1 MKKGAYRLC
10 SVFLAA
16 LIVSVVVAP
25 VCAVETDYF
34 SKDTFWRWMAGS
46 GGVVQKIIG
55 YSFSSACSASDD
67 GYHHASSY
75 TREGKDGTY
84 QCNCIYCGDVFIAT
98 ESDIKQSYDNYVE
111 TLPATGYTSDGSL
124 QYSPVHDYFELSYSS
139 GSAYGGLARYCEH
152 HDGEHGEVIT
162 VDDLLDRITSG
173 DQSGEG
179 TGDGEEETPPQEEE
193 EPPLPGNSG
202 EAPPAGEALEG
213 PIEVV
218 GMETVLKRLETLQG
232 VADHPMME
240 TPFEDY
246 TVTEGLLLLLLL
258 SVFLSVCAKLLKG
271 GFAWLR

>member
-1 MKKGAYRLC
+1 MVTDDIFETLEDLNEGFTSLDPEPAP
-10 SVFLAA
+10 APEPEPAPA
-16 LIVSVVVAP
+16 LPPELEPEAPAAP
-25 VCAVETDYF
+25 V
-34 SKDTFWRWMAGS
+34 
-46 GGVVQKIIG
+46 
-55 YSFSSACSASDD
+55 
-67 GYHHASSY
+67 
-75 TREGKDGTY
+75 
-84 QCNCIYCGDVFIAT
+84 
-98 ESDIKQSYDNYVE
+98 
-111 TLPATGYTSDGSL
+111 
-124 QYSPVHDYFELSYSS
+124 
-139 GSAYGGLARYCEH
+139 
-152 HDGEHGEVIT
+152 EVIT

-193 EPPLPGNSG
+193 ETPLPGDSG

-240 TPFEDY
+240 PPFEDY

>member
-1 MKKGAYRLC
+1 MVTDDIFETLEDLNEGFTSLDPEPAP
-10 SVFLAA
+10 APEPEPAPA
-16 LIVSVVVAP
+16 LPPEPEPEAPAAP
-25 VCAVETDYF
+25 V
-34 SKDTFWRWMAGS
+34 
-46 GGVVQKIIG
+46 
-55 YSFSSACSASDD
+55 
-67 GYHHASSY
+67 
-75 TREGKDGTY
+75 
-84 QCNCIYCGDVFIAT
+84 
-98 ESDIKQSYDNYVE
+98 
-111 TLPATGYTSDGSL
+111 
-124 QYSPVHDYFELSYSS
+124 
-139 GSAYGGLARYCEH
+139 
-152 HDGEHGEVIT
+152 EVIT

-193 EPPLPGNSG
+193 ETPLPGDSG
-202 EAPPAGEALEG
+202 EAPPAGESLEG

-240 TPFEDY
+240 PPFEDY